1 MSYTREALDATPFY
15 GVECSGLQLKG
26 CNDLRDVA
34 QLGSAPVLGTGG
46 CRFKSCHPDHEVSPT
61 RLIHGDKVKT
71 TVERLNPTRVKLTIT
86 VDQAGFKPALEKAYE
101 TVSSQVNI
109 PGFRKGKVPATILDQ
124 RVGKDAIIAQAVN
137 DGLDD
142 FYRAALIQEN
152 LKPLSTPQADI
163 KSAPNAQEPANE
175 LIVELEVEV
184 RPEFKLPEY
193 KGLKVKVDAVKIA
206 KMDIETELD
215 ALRARF
221 GTLKNVDR
229 PAKNGDF
236 TSIDLSASIGG
247 TQIDPAK
254 DISYE
259 IGSGQ
264 LLDGIDE
271 ALETLTAGE
280 TTTFRSQLVGGDQAG
295 SEAEV
300 TVTLNAV
307 KERELPKADDAFA
320 QLASEFDTID
330 ELKADIEKKLE
341 GNFVRKQILQARDQI
356 VDQLVEKAKI
366 PVSDEAVKREVDAHL
381 ENEGKAMDDPHRVEV
396 LEETEKNFRVQLLL
410 DAVVDAEA
418 IKVEDQELIEYLAF
432 QSRNYGMDP
441 NDFIKQVANAGQVPM
456 FVDELSRRK
465 AVDALVAHAEITDAK
480 GNKVAIE
487 G

>member
-1 MSYTREALDATPFY
+1 M
-15 GVECSGLQLKG
+15 
-26 CNDLRDVA
+26 
-34 QLGSAPVLGTGG
+34 
-46 CRFKSCHPDHEVSPT
+46 
-61 RLIHGDKVKT
+61 KT

-86 VDQAGFKPALEKAYE
+86 VDAAGFKPALEKAYE

-142 FYRAALIQEN
+142 FYREALIKEN

-163 KSAPNAQEPANE
+163 KSAPNAQEPNNE
-175 LIVELEVEV
+175 LVVELEVEV

-193 KGLKVKVDAVKIA
+193 MGLKVKVDAVKIA
-206 KMDIETELD
+206 KMDIESELD
-215 ALRARF
+215 ALRGRF
-221 GTLKNVDR
+221 GTLKTVDR
-229 PAKNGDF
+229 PAKSGDF
-236 TSIDLSASIGG
+236 TSIDLTASIGG
-247 TQIDPAK
+247 TQIDTAK

-280 TTTFRSQLVGGDQAG
+280 TTTFRSKLVGGDQAG

-307 KERELPKADDAFA
+307 KDRELPKADDAFA
-320 QLASEFDTID
+320 QLASEFDTIA

-341 GNFVRKQILQARDQI
+341 QNFVRKQILQARDQI

-366 PVSDEAVKREVDAHL
+366 PVSDEAVKREVDSHL

-410 DAVVDAEA
+410 DAVVDAEE

-441 NDFIKQVANAGQVPM
+441 NEFIKQVANAGQVPM

-480 GNKVAIE
+480 GNKVSVE

>member
-1 MSYTREALDATPFY
+1 M
-15 GVECSGLQLKG
+15 
-26 CNDLRDVA
+26 
-34 QLGSAPVLGTGG
+34 
-46 CRFKSCHPDHEVSPT
+46 
-61 RLIHGDKVKT
+61 KT

-86 VDQAGFKPALEKAYE
+86 VDAAGFKPALEKAYE

-142 FYRAALIQEN
+142 FYREALIQEN

-163 KSAPNAQEPANE
+163 KSAPNAQEPTNE
-175 LIVELEVEV
+175 LVVELEVEV
-184 RPEFKLPEY
+184 RPEFKLPDY
-193 KGLKVKVDAVKIA
+193 KGLKIKVDAVKIA
-206 KMDIETELD
+206 KMDIESELD

-221 GTLKNVDR
+221 GTLKTVDR
-229 PAKNGDF
+229 PAKHGDF
-236 TSIDLSASIGG
+236 TSIDLTAAIGG
-247 TQIDPAK
+247 AEIDTAR

-280 TTTFRSQLVGGDQAG
+280 TTTFRSKLVGGDQAG

-307 KERELPKADDAFA
+307 KESELPKADEAFA
-320 QLASEFDTID
+320 QLASEFDTIA

-341 GNFVRKQILQARDQI
+341 QNFVRKQILQARDQI

-366 PVSDEAVKREVDAHL
+366 PVSDEAVKREVDSHL

-410 DAVVDAEA
+410 DAVVDAEV

-480 GNKVAIE
+480 GNKVSVE

>member
-1 MSYTREALDATPFY
+1 M
-15 GVECSGLQLKG
+15 
-26 CNDLRDVA
+26 
-34 QLGSAPVLGTGG
+34 
-46 CRFKSCHPDHEVSPT
+46 
-61 RLIHGDKVKT
+61 KT

-86 VDQAGFKPALEKAYE
+86 VDAAGFKPALEKAYE

-142 FYRAALIQEN
+142 FYREALIKEN

-163 KSAPNAQEPANE
+163 KSAPNAQEPNNE
-175 LIVELEVEV
+175 LVVELEVEV

-206 KMDIETELD
+206 KMDIESELD
-215 ALRARF
+215 ALRGRF
-221 GTLKNVDR
+221 GTLKTVDR
-229 PAKNGDF
+229 PAKSGDF
-236 TSIDLSASIGG
+236 TSIDLTASIGG
-247 TQIDPAK
+247 TQIDTAK

-280 TTTFRSQLVGGDQAG
+280 TTTFRSKLVGGDQAG

-307 KERELPKADDAFA
+307 KDRELPKADDAFA
-320 QLASEFDTID
+320 QLASEFDTIA

-341 GNFVRKQILQARDQI
+341 QNFVRKQILQARDQI

-366 PVSDEAVKREVDAHL
+366 PVSDEAVKREVDSHL

-410 DAVVDAEA
+410 DAVVDAEE

-441 NDFIKQVANAGQVPM
+441 NEFIKQVANAGQVPM

-480 GNKVAIE
+480 GNKVSVE

>member
-1 MSYTREALDATPFY
+1 M
-15 GVECSGLQLKG
+15 
-26 CNDLRDVA
+26 
-34 QLGSAPVLGTGG
+34 
-46 CRFKSCHPDHEVSPT
+46 
-61 RLIHGDKVKT
+61 KT

-86 VDQAGFKPALEKAYE
+86 VDQVGFKPALEKAYE

-247 TQIDPAK
+247 TQVDTAK

>member
-1 MSYTREALDATPFY
+1 M
-15 GVECSGLQLKG
+15 
-26 CNDLRDVA
+26 
-34 QLGSAPVLGTGG
+34 
-46 CRFKSCHPDHEVSPT
+46 
-61 RLIHGDKVKT
+61 KT

-86 VDQAGFKPALEKAYE
+86 VDAAGFKPALEKAYV

-142 FYRAALIQEN
+142 FYREALIKEN

-163 KSAPNAQEPANE
+163 KSAPNAQEPTNE
-175 LIVELEVEV
+175 LVVELEVEV

-193 KGLKVKVDAVKIA
+193 KGLKIKVDAVKIA
-206 KMDIETELD
+206 KMDIESELD

-221 GTLKNVDR
+221 GTLKTVDR
-229 PAKNGDF
+229 PAKSGDF
-236 TSIDLSASIGG
+236 TSIDLSAAIGG
-247 TQIDPAK
+247 TQIDTAK

-280 TTTFRSQLVGGDQAG
+280 TTTFRSKLVGGDQAG

-320 QLASEFDTID
+320 QLASEFDTIA

-341 GNFVRKQILQARDQI
+341 QNFVRKQILQARDQI

-366 PVSDEAVKREVDAHL
+366 PVSDEAVKREVDSHL

-441 NDFIKQVANAGQVPM
+441 NEFIKQVANAGQVPM

-480 GNKVAIE
+480 GNKVSVE

>member
-1 MSYTREALDATPFY
+1 M
-15 GVECSGLQLKG
+15 
-26 CNDLRDVA
+26 
-34 QLGSAPVLGTGG
+34 
-46 CRFKSCHPDHEVSPT
+46 
-61 RLIHGDKVKT
+61 KT
-71 TVERLNPTRVKLTIT
+71 TVERLTPTRVKLTIT
-86 VDQAGFKPALEKAYE
+86 VDAAGFKPALEKAYE

-142 FYRAALIQEN
+142 FYREALIQEN

-163 KSAPNAQEPANE
+163 KSAPNAQEPNNE
-175 LIVELEVEV
+175 LVVELEVEV

-193 KGLKVKVDAVKIA
+193 KGLKIKVDAVKIA
-206 KMDIETELD
+206 KMDIESELD

-221 GTLKNVDR
+221 GTLKTVDR
-229 PAKNGDF
+229 PAKHGDF
-236 TSIDLSASIGG
+236 TSIDLTAAIGG
-247 TQIDPAK
+247 AEIDTAK

-280 TTTFRSQLVGGDQAG
+280 TTTFRSKLVGGDQAG

-307 KERELPKADDAFA
+307 KESELPKADDAFA
-320 QLASEFDTID
+320 QLASEFDTIA
-330 ELKADIEKKLE
+330 ELKTDIEKKLE
-341 GNFVRKQILQARDQI
+341 QNFVRKQILQARDQI

-366 PVSDEAVKREVDAHL
+366 PVSDEAVKREVDSHL

-410 DAVVDAEA
+410 DAVVDAET

-480 GNKVAIE
+480 GNKVSVE

>member
-1 MSYTREALDATPFY
+1 M
-15 GVECSGLQLKG
+15 
-26 CNDLRDVA
+26 
-34 QLGSAPVLGTGG
+34 
-46 CRFKSCHPDHEVSPT
+46 
-61 RLIHGDKVKT
+61 KT
-71 TVERLNPTRVKLTIT
+71 TVERLTPTRVKLTIT
-86 VDQAGFKPALEKAYE
+86 VDAAGFKPALEKAYE

-142 FYRAALIQEN
+142 FYREALIQEN

-163 KSAPNAQEPANE
+163 KSAPNAQEPTNE
-175 LIVELEVEV
+175 LVVELEVEV

-193 KGLKVKVDAVKIA
+193 KGLKIKVDAVKIA
-206 KMDIETELD
+206 KMDIESELD

-221 GTLKNVDR
+221 GTLKTVDR
-229 PAKNGDF
+229 PAKHGDF
-236 TSIDLSASIGG
+236 TSIDLTAAIGG
-247 TQIDPAK
+247 AEIDTAK

-280 TTTFRSQLVGGDQAG
+280 TTTFRSKLVGGDQAG

-307 KERELPKADDAFA
+307 KESELPKADDAFA
-320 QLASEFDTID
+320 QLASEFDTIA
-330 ELKADIEKKLE
+330 ELKTDIEKKLE
-341 GNFVRKQILQARDQI
+341 QNFVRKQILQARDQI

-366 PVSDEAVKREVDAHL
+366 PVSDEAVKREVDSHL

-410 DAVVDAEA
+410 DAVVDAEV

-480 GNKVAIE
+480 GNKVSVE

>member
-1 MSYTREALDATPFY
+1 M
-15 GVECSGLQLKG
+15 
-26 CNDLRDVA
+26 
-34 QLGSAPVLGTGG
+34 
-46 CRFKSCHPDHEVSPT
+46 
-61 RLIHGDKVKT
+61 KT

-142 FYRAALIQEN
+142 FYREALIKEN

-163 KSAPNAQEPANE
+163 KSAPNAQEPAND
-175 LIVELEVEV
+175 LVVELEVEV

-193 KGLKVKVDAVKIA
+193 KGLKIKVDAVKIA

-221 GTLKNVDR
+221 GTLKTVDR
-229 PAKNGDF
+229 PAKHGDF
-236 TSIDLSASIGG
+236 TSIDLAASIGG
-247 TQIDPAK
+247 TQIDTAK

-280 TTTFRSQLVGGDQAG
+280 TTTFRSNLVGGEQAG

-300 TVTLNAV
+300 TLTLNAV

-341 GNFVRKQILQARDQI
+341 LNFVRKQILQARDQI

-366 PVSDEAVKREVDAHL
+366 PVSDEAIKREVDHHL
-381 ENEGKAMDDPHRVEV
+381 EQEGKAMDDPHRVEV

-410 DAVVDAEA
+410 DAVVDAEG

-432 QSRNYGMDP
+432 QSRNYGMEP

-480 GNKVAIE
+480 GNKVSVE

>member
-1 MSYTREALDATPFY
+1 M
-15 GVECSGLQLKG
+15 
-26 CNDLRDVA
+26 
-34 QLGSAPVLGTGG
+34 
-46 CRFKSCHPDHEVSPT
+46 
-61 RLIHGDKVKT
+61 KT

-86 VDQAGFKPALEKAYE
+86 VDAAGFKPALEKAYV

-109 PGFRKGKVPATILDQ
+109 PGFRKGKVPASILDQ

-142 FYRAALIQEN
+142 FYREALIKEN

-163 KSAPNAQEPANE
+163 KSAPNAQEPTNE
-175 LIVELEVEV
+175 LVVELEVEV

-193 KGLKVKVDAVKIA
+193 KGLKIKVDAVKIA
-206 KMDIETELD
+206 KMDIESELD

-221 GTLKNVDR
+221 GTLKTVDR
-229 PAKNGDF
+229 PAKSGDF
-236 TSIDLSASIGG
+236 TSIDLSAAIGG
-247 TQIDPAK
+247 TQIDTAK

-280 TTTFRSQLVGGDQAG
+280 TTTFRSKLVGGDQAG

-320 QLASEFDTID
+320 QLASEFDTIA

-341 GNFVRKQILQARDQI
+341 QNFVRKQILQARDQI
-356 VDQLVEKAKI
+356 VDQLIEKAKI
-366 PVSDEAVKREVDAHL
+366 PVSDEAVKREVDSHL

-410 DAVVDAEA
+410 DAVVDAEV

-441 NDFIKQVANAGQVPM
+441 NEFIKQVANAGQVPM

-480 GNKVAIE
+480 GNKVSVE

>member
-1 MSYTREALDATPFY
+1 M
-15 GVECSGLQLKG
+15 
-26 CNDLRDVA
+26 
-34 QLGSAPVLGTGG
+34 
-46 CRFKSCHPDHEVSPT
+46 
-61 RLIHGDKVKT
+61 KT

-86 VDQAGFKPALEKAYE
+86 VDQVGFKPALEKAYE

-142 FYRAALIQEN
+142 FYREALIKEN

-163 KSAPNAQEPANE
+163 KSAPNAQEPTND
-175 LIVELEVEV
+175 LVVELEVEV

-193 KGLKVKVDAVKIA
+193 KGLKIKVDAVKIA

-229 PAKNGDF
+229 PAKSGDF
-236 TSIDLSASIGG
+236 TSIDLSAAIGG
-247 TQIDPAK
+247 TQIDTAK

-280 TTTFRSQLVGGDQAG
+280 TTTFRSKLVGGDQAG

-320 QLASEFDTID
+320 QLASEFDTIA

-341 GNFVRKQILQARDQI
+341 LNFVRKQILQARDQI

-366 PVSDEAVKREVDAHL
+366 PVSDEAVKREVDHHL

-418 IKVEDQELIEYLAF
+418 IKVEDQELIDYLAF

-480 GNKVAIE
+480 GNKVSLE

>member
-1 MSYTREALDATPFY
+1 
-15 GVECSGLQLKG
+15 
-26 CNDLRDVA
+26 
-34 QLGSAPVLGTGG
+34 
-46 CRFKSCHPDHEVSPT
+46 
-61 RLIHGDKVKT
+61 VKT
-71 TVERLNPTRVKLTIT
+71 TVERLTPTRVKLTIT
-86 VDQAGFKPALEKAYE
+86 VDAAGFKPALEKAYE

-142 FYRAALIQEN
+142 FYREALIQEN

-163 KSAPNAQEPANE
+163 KSAPNAQEPTNE
-175 LIVELEVEV
+175 LVVELEVEV

-193 KGLKVKVDAVKIA
+193 KGLKIKVDAVKIA
-206 KMDIETELD
+206 KMDIESELD

-221 GTLKNVDR
+221 GTLKTVDR
-229 PAKNGDF
+229 PAKTGDF
-236 TSIDLSASIGG
+236 TSIDLTASIGG
-247 TQIDPAK
+247 AEIDTAK

-280 TTTFRSQLVGGDQAG
+280 TTTFRSKLVGGDQAG

-307 KERELPKADDAFA
+307 KESELPKADDAFA
-320 QLASEFDTID
+320 QLASEFDTMA
-330 ELKADIEKKLE
+330 ELTGDIEKKLE
-341 GNFVRKQILQARDQI
+341 QNFVRKQILQARDQI

-366 PVSDEAVKREVDAHL
+366 PVSDEAVKREVDSHL

-396 LEETEKNFRVQLLL
+396 IEETEKNFRVQLLL
-410 DAVVDAEA
+410 DAVVEAEA
-418 IKVEDQELIEYLAF
+418 IKVEDQELIEYLAM

-441 NDFIKQVANAGQVPM
+441 NEFIKQVANAGQVPM

-480 GNKVAIE
+480 GNKVSVE

>member
-1 MSYTREALDATPFY
+1 M
-15 GVECSGLQLKG
+15 
-26 CNDLRDVA
+26 
-34 QLGSAPVLGTGG
+34 
-46 CRFKSCHPDHEVSPT
+46 
-61 RLIHGDKVKT
+61 KT

-86 VDQAGFKPALEKAYE
+86 VDAAGFKPALEKAYE

-142 FYRAALIQEN
+142 FYREALIQEN

-163 KSAPNAQEPANE
+163 KSAPNAKEPTNE
-175 LIVELEVEV
+175 LVVELEVEV

-193 KGLKVKVDAVKIA
+193 KGLKIKVDAVKIA
-206 KMDIETELD
+206 KMDIESELD

-221 GTLKNVDR
+221 GTLKTVDR

-236 TSIDLSASIGG
+236 TSIDLTASIGG
-247 TQIDPAK
+247 SEIDTAK

-280 TTTFRSQLVGGDQAG
+280 TTTFRSKLVGGDQAG

-307 KERELPKADDAFA
+307 KESELPKADDAFA
-320 QLASEFDTID
+320 QLASEFDTIA
-330 ELKADIEKKLE
+330 ELKGDIEKKLE
-341 GNFVRKQILQARDQI
+341 QNFVRKQILQARDQI
-356 VDQLVEKAKI
+356 VDQLLEKAKI
-366 PVSDEAVKREVDAHL
+366 PVSDEAVKREVDSHL

-410 DAVVDAEA
+410 DAVVEAEA
-418 IKVEDQELIEYLAF
+418 IKVEDQELIEYLAM

-441 NDFIKQVANAGQVPM
+441 NEFIKQVANAGQVPM

-480 GNKVAIE
+480 GNKVSVE

>member
-1 MSYTREALDATPFY
+1 
-15 GVECSGLQLKG
+15 
-26 CNDLRDVA
+26 
-34 QLGSAPVLGTGG
+34 
-46 CRFKSCHPDHEVSPT
+46 
-61 RLIHGDKVKT
+61 VKT

-109 PGFRKGKVPATILDQ
+109 PGFRKGKVPASILDQ

-142 FYRAALIQEN
+142 FYREALIQEN

-163 KSAPNAQEPANE
+163 KSAPNAQEPTND
-175 LIVELEVEV
+175 LVVELEVEV

-193 KGLKVKVDAVKIA
+193 KGLKIKVDAVKIA

-221 GTLKNVDR
+221 GTLKTVDR
-229 PAKNGDF
+229 PAKSGDF

-247 TQIDPAK
+247 TQIDTAK

-280 TTTFRSQLVGGDQAG
+280 TTTFRSKLVGGDQAG

-341 GNFVRKQILQARDQI
+341 LNFVRKQILQARDQI

-366 PVSDEAVKREVDAHL
+366 PVSDEAVKREVDHHL

-410 DAVVDAEA
+410 DAVVDAEE

-441 NDFIKQVANAGQVPM
+441 NEFIKQVANAGQVPM

-480 GNKVAIE
+480 GNKVAVE

>member
-1 MSYTREALDATPFY
+1 
-15 GVECSGLQLKG
+15 
-26 CNDLRDVA
+26 
-34 QLGSAPVLGTGG
+34 
-46 CRFKSCHPDHEVSPT
+46 
-61 RLIHGDKVKT
+61 VKT
-71 TVERLNPTRVKLTIT
+71 TVERLTPTRVKLTIT
-86 VDQAGFKPALEKAYE
+86 VDAAGFKPALEKAYE

-109 PGFRKGKVPATILDQ
+109 PGFRKGKVPASILDQ

-142 FYRAALIQEN
+142 FYREALIQEN
-152 LKPLSTPQADI
+152 LKPLSSPQADI
-163 KSAPNAQEPANE
+163 KSAPNAQEPTNE
-175 LIVELEVEV
+175 LVVELEVEV

-193 KGLKVKVDAVKIA
+193 KGIKIKVDAVKIA
-206 KMDIETELD
+206 KMDIESELD

-221 GTLKNVDR
+221 GTLKTVDR

-236 TSIDLSASIGG
+236 TSIDLTASIGD
-247 TQIDPAK
+247 TEIDTAK

-280 TTTFRSQLVGGDQAG
+280 TTTFRSKLVGGDQAG

-307 KERELPKADDAFA
+307 QESELPKADDEFA
-320 QLASEFDTID
+320 QLASEFDTIA

-341 GNFVRKQILQARDQI
+341 QNFVRKQILQARDQI
-356 VDQLVEKAKI
+356 VDQLLETAKI
-366 PVSDEAVKREVDAHL
+366 PVSDEAVKREVDSHL

-410 DAVVDAEA
+410 DAVVEAEA
-418 IKVEDQELIEYLAF
+418 IKVEDQELIEYLAM

-441 NDFIKQVANAGQVPM
+441 NEFIKQIANAGQVPM

-465 AVDALVAHAEITDAK
+465 AVDALVAHADITDAK
-480 GNKVAIE
+480 GNKVSVE

>member
-1 MSYTREALDATPFY
+1 M
-15 GVECSGLQLKG
+15 
-26 CNDLRDVA
+26 
-34 QLGSAPVLGTGG
+34 
-46 CRFKSCHPDHEVSPT
+46 
-61 RLIHGDKVKT
+61 KT
-71 TVERLNPTRVKLTIT
+71 TVERLTPTRVKLTIT
-86 VDQAGFKPALEKAYE
+86 VDAAGFKPALEKAYE

-142 FYRAALIQEN
+142 FYREALIQEN

-163 KSAPNAQEPANE
+163 KSAPNAQEPTNE
-175 LIVELEVEV
+175 LVVELEVEV
-184 RPEFKLPEY
+184 RPEFKLPDY
-193 KGLKVKVDAVKIA
+193 KGLKIKVDAVKIA

-221 GTLKNVDR
+221 GTLKTVDR
-229 PAKNGDF
+229 PAKTGDF
-236 TSIDLSASIGG
+236 TSIDLTASIGG
-247 TQIDPAK
+247 AEIDTAK

-280 TTTFRSQLVGGDQAG
+280 TTTFRSKLVGGDQAG

-307 KERELPKADDAFA
+307 KESELPKADDAFA
-320 QLASEFDTID
+320 QLASEFDTIA
-330 ELKADIEKKLE
+330 ELTGDIEKKLE
-341 GNFVRKQILQARDQI
+341 QNFVRKQILQARDQI

-366 PVSDEAVKREVDAHL
+366 PVSDEAVKREVDSHL

-396 LEETEKNFRVQLLL
+396 IEETEKNFRVQLLL
-410 DAVVDAEA
+410 DAVVEAEA
-418 IKVEDQELIEYLAF
+418 IKVEDQELIEYLAM

-441 NDFIKQVANAGQVPM
+441 NEFIKQVANAGQVPM

-480 GNKVAIE
+480 GNKVSVE

>member
-1 MSYTREALDATPFY
+1 
-15 GVECSGLQLKG
+15 
-26 CNDLRDVA
+26 
-34 QLGSAPVLGTGG
+34 
-46 CRFKSCHPDHEVSPT
+46 
-61 RLIHGDKVKT
+61 VKT

-86 VDQAGFKPALEKAYE
+86 VDAAGFKPALEKAYE

-142 FYRAALIQEN
+142 FYREALIKEN

-163 KSAPNAQEPANE
+163 KSAPNAQEPNNE
-175 LIVELEVEV
+175 LVVELEVEV

-193 KGLKVKVDAVKIA
+193 MGLKVKVDAVKIA
-206 KMDIETELD
+206 KMDIESELD
-215 ALRARF
+215 ALRGRF
-221 GTLKNVDR
+221 GTLKTVDR
-229 PAKNGDF
+229 PAKSGDF
-236 TSIDLSASIGG
+236 TSIDLTASIGG
-247 TQIDPAK
+247 TQIDTAK

-280 TTTFRSQLVGGDQAG
+280 TTTFRSKLVGGDQAG

-307 KERELPKADDAFA
+307 KDRELPKADDAFA
-320 QLASEFDTID
+320 QLASEFDTIA

-341 GNFVRKQILQARDQI
+341 QNFVRKQILQARDQI

-366 PVSDEAVKREVDAHL
+366 PVSDEAVKREVDSHL

-410 DAVVDAEA
+410 DAVVDAEE

-441 NDFIKQVANAGQVPM
+441 NEFIKQVANAGQVPM

-480 GNKVAIE
+480 GNKVSVE

>member
-1 MSYTREALDATPFY
+1 M
-15 GVECSGLQLKG
+15 
-26 CNDLRDVA
+26 
-34 QLGSAPVLGTGG
+34 
-46 CRFKSCHPDHEVSPT
+46 
-61 RLIHGDKVKT
+61 KT
-71 TVERLNPTRVKLTIT
+71 TVERLTPTRVKLTIT
-86 VDQAGFKPALEKAYE
+86 VDAAGFKPALEKAYE

-142 FYRAALIQEN
+142 FYREALIQEN

-163 KSAPNAQEPANE
+163 KSAPNAKEPTKE
-175 LIVELEVEV
+175 LVVELEVEV

-193 KGLKVKVDAVKIA
+193 KGLKIKVDAVKIA

-221 GTLKNVDR
+221 GTLKTVDR
-229 PAKNGDF
+229 PAKSGDF
-236 TSIDLSASIGG
+236 TSIDLTASIGG
-247 TQIDPAK
+247 TEIDTAK

-280 TTTFRSQLVGGDQAG
+280 TTTFRSKLVGGDQAG

-307 KERELPKADDAFA
+307 KESELPKADDAFA
-320 QLASEFDTID
+320 QLASEFDTMA
-330 ELKADIEKKLE
+330 ELTGDIEKKLE
-341 GNFVRKQILQARDQI
+341 QNFVRKQILQARDQI

-366 PVSDEAVKREVDAHL
+366 PVSDEAVKREVDSHL

-396 LEETEKNFRVQLLL
+396 IEETEKNFRVQLLL
-410 DAVVDAEA
+410 DAVVEAEV
-418 IKVEDQELIEYLAF
+418 IKVEDQELIEYLAM

-441 NDFIKQVANAGQVPM
+441 NEFIKQVANAGQVPM

-480 GNKVAIE
+480 GNKVSVE

>member
-1 MSYTREALDATPFY
+1 M
-15 GVECSGLQLKG
+15 
-26 CNDLRDVA
+26 
-34 QLGSAPVLGTGG
+34 
-46 CRFKSCHPDHEVSPT
+46 
-61 RLIHGDKVKT
+61 KT

-142 FYRAALIQEN
+142 FYREALIQEN

-163 KSAPNAQEPANE
+163 KSAPNAQEPAND
-175 LIVELEVEV
+175 LVVELEVEV

-193 KGLKVKVDAVKIA
+193 KGFKVKVDAVKIA
-206 KMDIETELD
+206 KLDIETELD

-221 GTLKNVDR
+221 GTLKTVDR
-229 PAKNGDF
+229 PAKSGDF

-247 TQIDPAK
+247 TQIDTAK

-280 TTTFRSQLVGGDQAG
+280 ATTFRSKLVGGDQAG

-320 QLASEFDTID
+320 QLASEFDTLD

-341 GNFVRKQILQARDQI
+341 QNFVRKQILQARDQI

-366 PVSDEAVKREVDAHL
+366 PVSDEAVKREVDHHL
-381 ENEGKAMDDPHRVEV
+381 EQEGKAMDDPHRVEV

-410 DAVVDAEA
+410 DAVVDAEG

-441 NDFIKQVANAGQVPM
+441 NEFIKQVANAGQVPM

-480 GNKVAIE
+480 GNKVSVE

>member
-1 MSYTREALDATPFY
+1 
-15 GVECSGLQLKG
+15 
-26 CNDLRDVA
+26 
-34 QLGSAPVLGTGG
+34 
-46 CRFKSCHPDHEVSPT
+46 
-61 RLIHGDKVKT
+61 VKT

-86 VDQAGFKPALEKAYE
+86 VDQVGFKPALEKAYE

-163 KSAPNAQEPANE
+163 KSAPNAQEPDNE

-206 KMDIETELD
+206 KMDIESELD
-215 ALRARF
+215 ALRGRF
-221 GTLKNVDR
+221 GTLKTVDR
-229 PAKNGDF
+229 PAKSGDF
-236 TSIDLSASIGG
+236 TSIDLSAAIGG
-247 TQIDPAK
+247 TQIDTAK

-280 TTTFRSQLVGGDQAG
+280 TTTFRSKLVGGDQAG

-307 KERELPKADDAFA
+307 KESELPKADDAFA
-320 QLASEFDTID
+320 QLASEFDTIA
-330 ELKADIEKKLE
+330 ELKGDIEKKLE
-341 GNFVRKQILQARDQI
+341 QNFVRKQILQARDQI
-356 VDQLVEKAKI
+356 VDQLLEKAKI
-366 PVSDEAVKREVDAHL
+366 PVSDEAVKREVDSHL

-410 DAVVDAEA
+410 DAVVEAEA
-418 IKVEDQELIEYLAF
+418 IKVEDQELIEYLAM

-480 GNKVAIE
+480 GNKVSVE

>member
-1 MSYTREALDATPFY
+1 MVRENP
-15 GVECSGLQLKG
+15 
-26 CNDLRDVA
+26 RDVA

-86 VDQAGFKPALEKAYE
+86 VDQVGFKPALEKAYE

-163 KSAPNAQEPANE
+163 KSAPNAQEPDNE

-206 KMDIETELD
+206 KMDIESELD
-215 ALRARF
+215 ALRGRF
-221 GTLKNVDR
+221 GTLKTVDR
-229 PAKNGDF
+229 PAKSGDF
-236 TSIDLSASIGG
+236 TSIDLSAAIGG
-247 TQIDPAK
+247 TQIDTAK

-280 TTTFRSQLVGGDQAG
+280 TTTFRSKLVGGDQAG

-307 KERELPKADDAFA
+307 KESELPKADDAFA
-320 QLASEFDTID
+320 QLASEFDTIA
-330 ELKADIEKKLE
+330 ELKGDIEKKLE
-341 GNFVRKQILQARDQI
+341 QNFVRKQILQARDQI
-356 VDQLVEKAKI
+356 VDQLLEKAKI
-366 PVSDEAVKREVDAHL
+366 PVSDEAVKREVDSHL

-410 DAVVDAEA
+410 DAVVEAEA
-418 IKVEDQELIEYLAF
+418 IKVEDQELIEYLAM

-480 GNKVAIE
+480 GNKVSVE

>member
-1 MSYTREALDATPFY
+1 
-15 GVECSGLQLKG
+15 
-26 CNDLRDVA
+26 
-34 QLGSAPVLGTGG
+34 
-46 CRFKSCHPDHEVSPT
+46 
-61 RLIHGDKVKT
+61 VKT

-163 KSAPNAQEPANE
+163 KSAPNAQEPDNE
-175 LIVELEVEV
+175 LVVELEVEV

-215 ALRARF
+215 ALRGRF
-221 GTLKNVDR
+221 GTLKTVDR

-247 TQIDPAK
+247 TQIDTAK

-280 TTTFRSQLVGGDQAG
+280 TTTFRSKLVGGDQAG
-295 SEAEV
+295 SDAEV

-341 GNFVRKQILQARDQI
+341 QNFVRKQILQARDQI
-356 VDQLVEKAKI
+356 VDQLLEKAKI
-366 PVSDEAVKREVDAHL
+366 PVSDEAVKREVDSHL

-480 GNKVAIE
+480 GNKVAVE

>member
-1 MSYTREALDATPFY
+1 M
-15 GVECSGLQLKG
+15 
-26 CNDLRDVA
+26 
-34 QLGSAPVLGTGG
+34 
-46 CRFKSCHPDHEVSPT
+46 
-61 RLIHGDKVKT
+61 KT

-142 FYRAALIQEN
+142 FYREALIQEN

-163 KSAPNAQEPANE
+163 KSAPNAQEPAND
-175 LIVELEVEV
+175 LVVELEVEV
-184 RPEFKLPEY
+184 RPALKLPEY

-206 KMDIETELD
+206 KLDIETELD

-221 GTLKNVDR
+221 GTLKTVDR
-229 PAKNGDF
+229 PAKSGDF

-247 TQIDPAK
+247 TQIDTAK

-280 TTTFRSQLVGGDQAG
+280 TTTFRSKLVGGDQAG

-320 QLASEFDTID
+320 QLASEFDTLD

-341 GNFVRKQILQARDQI
+341 QNFVRKQILQARDQI
-356 VDQLVEKAKI
+356 VDELVEKAKI
-366 PVSDEAVKREVDAHL
+366 PVSDEAVKREVDHHL
-381 ENEGKAMDDPHRVEV
+381 EQEGKAMDDPHRVEV

-410 DAVVDAEA
+410 DAVVDAEG

-441 NDFIKQVANAGQVPM
+441 NEFIKQVANAGQVPM

-480 GNKVAIE
+480 GNKVSVE